1 MFLEYVRGTL
11 KFLKVIDIMSA
22 GWENKDSS
30 VKISVCHKW
39 KFIEALREDG
49 KASLYTSKL
58 AFSSPNSGLGAV
70 SIKAFCPKMPLHHRL
85 LLTWTLKI
93 RCFNHEV
100 LPWNSCTNQNCYFH
114 SNISYLH
121 NNISKC
127 DANLG
132 HSPQRA
138 SNWRPGKRLPIVEV
152 SEFIDIQL
160 T

>member
-1 MFLEYVRGTL
+1 MRGTL

-100 LPWNSCTNQNCYFH
+100 LPWNSCTNQNCYFLKGSLLMPKPNQPNQRRQRVLANQRQRRVGLDFSILGKKNWPH
-114 SNISYLH
+114 STAWWN
-121 NNISKC
+121 
-127 DANLG
+127 
-132 HSPQRA
+132 
-138 SNWRPGKRLPIVEV
+138 
-152 SEFIDIQL
+152 
-160 T
+160 